1 MAMNP
6 ALMGSAAPAPPT
18 SALAGLAPQAGAG
31 DPMADTI
38 SQIRQIGQQV
48 DALGQSNPAVAPMA
62 AQIKTLLRQMI
73 VSAAQQAS
81 VQTASSEAVPMG
93 G

>member
-1 MAMNP
+1 MAVTP
-6 ALMGSAAPAPPT
+6 PLVGSASPATPA
-18 SALAGLAPQAGAG
+18 SALSGMVPPPDAGASPDVIG
-31 DPMADTI
+31 
-38 SQIRQIGQQV
+38 QIRQVGQQV
-48 DALGQSNPAVAPMA
+48 DALGTSSPALAPLA
-62 AQIKTLLRQMI
+62 AQIKALLRQMI

>member
-1 MAMNP
+1 
-6 ALMGSAAPAPPT
+6 
-18 SALAGLAPQAGAG
+18 
-31 DPMADTI
+31 MADTI

-48 DALGQSNPAVAPMA
+48 DALSQTNPAVAPQA
-62 AQIKTLLRQMI
+62 AKIKSLLRQMI

>member
-1 MAMNP
+1 
-6 ALMGSAAPAPPT
+6 MGSAAPAP
-18 SALAGLAPQAGAG
+18 SASPLSGLMPQAGPSG
-31 DPMADTI
+31 DMSDVIGQIRTI
-38 SQIRQIGQQV
+38 SQQI
-48 DALGQSNPAVAPMA
+48 DALGMASPAIAPIA
-62 AQIKTLLRQMI
+62 AQIKTLLKQAI

>member
-1 MAMNP
+1 
-6 ALMGSAAPAPPT
+6 MGSASPAMPNTAMLAGPQAPAD
-18 SALAGLAPQAGAG
+18 SG
-31 DPMADTI
+31 MADTI
-38 SQIRQIGQQV
+38 GQIRQLGQQV
-48 DALGQSNPAVAPMA
+48 DALGASNPALGPIA
-62 AQIKTLLRQMI
+62 AQIKQLLRQMI